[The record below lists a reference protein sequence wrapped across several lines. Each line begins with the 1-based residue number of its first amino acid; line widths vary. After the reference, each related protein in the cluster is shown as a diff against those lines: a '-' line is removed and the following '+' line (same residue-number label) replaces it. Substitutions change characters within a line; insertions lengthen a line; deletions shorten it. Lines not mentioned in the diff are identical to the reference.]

1 MSKIT
6 KHLPAILSGIATAGV
21 IGTGV
26 LSIRAG
32 KKIAMAELEPKEK
45 TWKFYIPPVLS
56 GAATIGCL
64 WAAHKISAEQ
74 IAVLTVSCGYLAAN
88 RDALEKKIKEHYGDD
103 DLQMI
108 QQEVKA
114 ELDTKNWGKVTIPRG
129 VEETG
134 KGNVLVIEGY
144 SGRVFRSSVPA
155 VRRGIRQ
162 FQQMFF
168 DNKGFISLNDL
179 YQCLG
184 ITTTHFGHQY
194 GWPCWGADDLDE
206 EFWKEK
212 GGLNIVCEMVNE
224 PVDLDEPV
232 YCIDIYDYPMECWQ
246 EV

>member
-168 DNKGFISLNDL
+168 DNKGFVSLNDL

-224 PVDLDEPV
+224 PVDLDEPDRKSV
-232 YCIDIYDYPMECWQ
+232 
-246 EV
+246 V

>member
-1 MSKIT
+1 MGKLT
-6 KHLPAILSGIATAGV
+6 KHLPLIFSSLATAGV

-88 RDALEKKIKEHYGDD
+88 RDALERQIENRFGKDELHEIKREVSAEIEH
-103 DLQMI
+103 
-108 QQEVKA
+108 KP
-114 ELDTKNWGKVTIPRG
+114 WGKITIPRG

-134 KGNVLVIEGY
+134 KGNLLVIEGY
-144 SGRVFRSSVPA
+144 SGRVFRSSIASVNA
-155 VRRGIRQ
+155 GIRA
-162 FQQMFF
+162 F
-168 DNKGFISLNDL
+168 NKRIKKNHGYCSLNDL
-179 YQCLG
+179 YECLG
-184 ITTTHFGHQY
+184 IEQTHFGHQY
-194 GWPCWGADDLDE
+194 GWPGNPDYYDD
-206 EFWKEK
+206 FWDSGIPIQCEYIEK
-212 GGLNIVCEMVNE
+212 PI
-224 PVDLDEPV
+224 DIDEPV
-232 YCIDIYDYPMECWQ
+232 YCIDIPADYYPMECWQ